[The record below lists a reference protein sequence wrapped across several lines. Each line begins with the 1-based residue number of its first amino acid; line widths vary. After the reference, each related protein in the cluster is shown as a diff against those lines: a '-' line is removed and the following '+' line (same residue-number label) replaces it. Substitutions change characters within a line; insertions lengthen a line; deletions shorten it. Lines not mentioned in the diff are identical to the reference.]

1 MRPRSRAGFGCI
13 AIILVVFAYRVLS
26 IYEFRSGEC
35 VANPQPGVLAP
46 TYPRR
51 LLVMSYN
58 IQGHASLLKDEHIT
72 AIAETVRRYRPDIVG
87 INEAHRRTW
96 QSRFGDQVDELRRLT
111 GMNAV
116 FGESYEQLGGQY
128 GNLILTRGRIVSH
141 DVYKL
146 PGTGEPRTL
155 LESTI
160 EIDGGKVVFYV
171 THLAAWEKLNRTIRT
186 RQLECVSRH
195 VRSSVH
201 PYVLAGDLNAPP
213 DSPEVSAF
221 SADAAF
227 RMAGPPQ
234 PTHRVMEMTLDYVF
248 ADSGW
253 RVKSAQVLDEGPSDH
268 RPVLVELIHER

>member
-1 MRPRSRAGFGCI
+1 MRPRSRVGFGCLTV
-13 AIILVVFAYRVLS
+13 ILIVLAYRVLS

-35 VANPQPGVLAP
+35 VASPQPGVLAP
-46 TYPRR
+46 SYPRR
-51 LLVMSYN
+51 LVVMSYN
-58 IQGHASLLKDEHIT
+58 IQGHASLLKKGHIE
-72 AIAETVRRYRPDIVG
+72 AIAETIRRVRPDIVG

-96 QSRFGDQVDELRRLT
+96 QARFGDQVDELRRLT

-116 FGESYEQLGGQY
+116 FGESYEQMGGQY
-128 GNLILTRGRIVSH
+128 GNLILTRGRVVSH

-155 LESTI
+155 LEATI
-160 EIDGGKVVFYV
+160 EIDGGRVVFYV
-171 THLAAWEKLNRTIRT
+171 THLAAWEKLNRTVRS

-201 PYVLAGDLNAPP
+201 PYIVAGDLNAPP

-221 SADAAF
+221 SRNDGF
-227 RMAGPPQ
+227 RMAGEPA
-234 PTHRVMEMTLDYVF
+234 PTHRLMELAIDYVF

-253 RVKSAQVLDEGPSDH
+253 QVKSARVLDEGPSDH
-268 RPVLVELIHER
+268 RPVLVELMHGG